1 MYQHDYH
8 YQTQLYIII
17 IKIMLIFLK
26 QAQLKH
32 QNRIR
37 MNILKYHQ
45 GCLNFS
51 QLCSVLVQVFDFQ
64 RKNAPRSD

>member
-45 GCLNFS
+45 GCLTFFS
-51 QLCSVLVQVFDFQ
+51 FFQVFDFQ
-64 RKNAPRSD
+64 RKIAPRSD